1 MSSTALSQ
9 QIDTLAERG
18 AKLTGQ
24 QAAKGLVGVTDSPRI
39 DDLSTKI
46 SSIDGVLS
54 SDATVPKSVFS
65 SAKPEVVQEAYR
77 QQLEQSRRT
86 MLIQQAE
93 LIPQQN
99 FTPTNLAAEQTRI
112 EGLLESLPA
121 DTSLNKAETST
132 VHWS

>member
-54 SDATVPKSVFS
+54 SDATVPKSVFLLRNPRLFKRPTAS
-65 SAKPEVVQEAYR
+65 SCYNRVAR
-77 QQLEQSRRT
+77 C
-86 MLIQQAE
+86 
-93 LIPQQN
+93 
-99 FTPTNLAAEQTRI
+99 
-112 EGLLESLPA
+112 
-121 DTSLNKAETST
+121 
-132 VHWS
+132 